1 MIYGKDSIQGRL
13 LYLKLLLPNIEI
25 CGYDINLV
33 DGDGN
38 PGQKGDEW
46 VLLKRKSCT
55 ELNLAFRVVD
65 VQSTNTLHLVRI
77 YEIC

>member
-1 MIYGKDSIQGRL
+1 LIYGKDSIQERL

-46 VLLKRKSCT
+46 ALLKRK
-55 ELNLAFRVVD
+55 
-65 VQSTNTLHLVRI
+65 
-77 YEIC
+77 